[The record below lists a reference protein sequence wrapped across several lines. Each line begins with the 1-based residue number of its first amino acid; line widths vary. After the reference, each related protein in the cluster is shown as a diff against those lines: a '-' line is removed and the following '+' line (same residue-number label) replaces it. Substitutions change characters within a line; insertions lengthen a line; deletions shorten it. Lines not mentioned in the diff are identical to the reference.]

1 MKGKTFVA
9 GMAALC
15 AAVPAV
21 VAQSAAVSAGGEAAG
36 QGVTFSYT
44 VGQVAA
50 GTARLGSMLLTEGV
64 QQTPAVAVQRI
75 DGAGAAPLVTISP
88 NPTQAAVTLCRGEA
102 GEEAAVT
109 LLDGAGRTLAARRW
123 GGGSLTLDLAALP
136 AGVYMVRV
144 AYGRDRVNNYKII
157 KR

>member
-1 MKGKTFVA
+1 M
-9 GMAALC
+9 
-15 AAVPAV
+15 P
-21 VAQSAAVSAGGEAAG
+21 
-36 QGVTFSYT
+36 QGTRGVKPRGTGSISPLPKE
-44 VGQVAA
+44 
-50 GTARLGSMLLTEGV
+50 GTALYDSF
-64 QQTPAVAVQRI
+64 I
-75 DGAGAAPLVTISP
+75 F
-88 NPTQAAVTLCRGEA
+88 RGEA
-102 GEEAAVT
+102 VEEAAVT